1 MTPSKVSK
9 IKKFHHG
16 DGGIPLSAKFQNV
29 KVRHRNFPRVRYQL
43 SLSFFW
49 PGSPLMNAWLQ
60 LHVHSTKCPHR
71 PGWTQR
77 LKPAVPSSTV
87 FTCLLMWKML
97 EHALLAMSSLSS
109 FCSLLFSHA
118 HIGSLQ
124 TEKTRKTGD
133 WPHVS
138 STEML
143 KRELE
148 LRRGVCNT
156 ACPKEILQSDE
167 VRLDSLAECYVD

>member
-1 MTPSKVSK
+1 
-9 IKKFHHG
+9 
-16 DGGIPLSAKFQNV
+16 
-29 KVRHRNFPRVRYQL
+29 
-43 SLSFFW
+43 
-49 PGSPLMNAWLQ
+49 
-60 LHVHSTKCPHR
+60 
-71 PGWTQR
+71 
-77 LKPAVPSSTV
+77 
-87 FTCLLMWKML
+87 ML

-167 VRLDSLAECYVD
+167 VRLDSLAECYVVLVWGDGRV